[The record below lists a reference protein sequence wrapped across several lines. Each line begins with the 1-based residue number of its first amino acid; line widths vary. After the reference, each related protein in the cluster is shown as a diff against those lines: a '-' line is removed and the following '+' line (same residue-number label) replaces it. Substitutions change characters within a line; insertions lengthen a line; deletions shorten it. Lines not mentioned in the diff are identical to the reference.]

1 VTSLPSH
8 ARACIVFRRSADGSR
23 GDRLGTGLQSIQ
35 ISPYHAGLAGL
46 RCLRLL
52 CTSCFAAMLWSLL
65 PVSAPVRRLT
75 FGTFL
80 RFPTRFSG
88 IRFELS
94 RRTARHERA
103 LYAVACTPWFG
114 GNAHHGTTDTLVVLP
129 VARFTT
135 LPRSFALAYWITLS
149 AWKSSVGGIVRPSA
163 LAVLRLMT
171 SAYVDAC
178 STGRSAGLA
187 PLRILSM

>member
-1 VTSLPSH
+1 MGEVARSCRCEGSFPPVLPSEVGVTSLPSH
-8 ARACIVFRRSADGSR
+8 ARACIVFRCSGDGSR
-23 GDRLGTGLQSIQ
+23 GDRLGPGLQSIQ

-52 CTSCFAAMLWSLL
+52 CASCFAAMLWSLL

-94 RRTARHERA
+94 RRTVRHER
-103 LYAVACTPWFG
+103 
-114 GNAHHGTTDTLVVLP
+114 TLEVVGCKPLLDG
-129 VARFTT
+129 R
-135 LPRSFALAYWITLS
+135 LE
-149 AWKSSVGGIVRPSA
+149 KSVVISYDIEV
-163 LAVLRLMT
+163 
-171 SAYVDAC
+171 
-178 STGRSAGLA
+178 
-187 PLRILSM
+187 

>member
-1 VTSLPSH
+1 MVEVARSFRCEGSLPPVLPSEVGVTSLPSH
-8 ARACIVFRRSADGSR
+8 ARACIVFRRSGDGSR

-52 CTSCFAAMLWSLL
+52 CAACFAAMLWSLL

-94 RRTARHERA
+94 RRTARHERTLA
-103 LYAVACTPWFG
+103 AVACTPMLG
-114 GNAHHGTTDTLVVLP
+114 QGIPATS
-129 VARFTT
+129 VAPPPSP
-135 LPRSFALAYWITLS
+135 PRSVPPRLL
-149 AWKSSVGGIVRPSA
+149 RPPCSF
-163 LAVLRLMT
+163 LLR
-171 SAYVDAC
+171 
-178 STGRSAGLA
+178 
-187 PLRILSM
+187 PLPWH